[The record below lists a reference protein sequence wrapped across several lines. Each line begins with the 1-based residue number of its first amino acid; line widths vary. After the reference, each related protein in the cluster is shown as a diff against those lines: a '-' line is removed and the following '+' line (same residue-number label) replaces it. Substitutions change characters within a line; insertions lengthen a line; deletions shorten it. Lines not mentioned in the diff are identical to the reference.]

1 MNRVI
6 LGFII
11 LFFLSCGH
19 SKKDLVVVDFREIKG
34 CNKNGISR
42 DSSVSYFPTE
52 LFHDTVRGFYDGN
65 SITRFCHMSKK
76 EYANISDRKIENL
89 KDTFEIVTEDS
100 IFTKANSYMLYKM
113 TEPVLCSHYLNKEI
127 YRMTSIRTLSK
138 PPLVV
143 TIEKYKDSV
152 VLITKRLNRHISY
165 PFVVMATNCIVFPTP
180 DFSTYDRK
188 TNKYIITNKK
198 KYNQILAK
206 SKNRNDSLA
215 RIYNNCDYHLVLN
228 NRMKI
233 SRVAWDSLKIMIDS
247 AKFWKSKPELAL
259 GYEQIDGSRWT
270 LEGHSENGYQIRV
283 VPSPHFNS
291 NRYPNYFDS
300 KNNYAKIFKY
310 IMRLTN
316 MKDEYLY

>member
-1 MNRVI
+1 MNRLI

-11 LFFLSCGH
+11 LFFLSCEH
-19 SKKDLVVVDFREIKG
+19 SKKDLVAVDFREVKG
-34 CNKNGISR
+34 CNENGIPL

-52 LFHDTVRGFYDGN
+52 LFHDTVRGFYNGN
-65 SITRFCHMSKK
+65 SITRFYYMSKK
-76 EYANISDRKIENL
+76 EYANICDRKIENL

-100 IFTKANSYMLYKM
+100 IFTTANSYMLYKM

-152 VLITKRLNRHISY
+152 ILIAKRLNRHITY
-165 PFVVMATNCIVFPTP
+165 PFAVMSTNCIIFPTP
-180 DFSTYDRK
+180 DFSTYDKK
-188 TNKYIITNKK
+188 TNTYIITNKK

-206 SKNRNDSLA
+206 SKAKHDSLA
-215 RIYNNCDYHLVLN
+215 RINNNCDYHLVLN

-233 SRVAWDSLKIMIDS
+233 SNKAWDSLKVMIDS
-247 AKFWKSKPELAL
+247 AKFWKSKSELAL
-259 GYEQIDGSRWT
+259 GYEQVDGSRWT
-270 LEGHSENGYQIRV
+270 LEGHTENGYQIRI
-283 VPSPHFNS
+283 VPSPNFSRNQ
-291 NRYPNYFDS
+291 YINYFDP
-300 KNNYAKIFKY
+300 KNNYAKIFQY

-316 MKDEYLY
+316 LKDEYLY